1 MTNINKL
8 IVSFA
13 ISLLFMSCA
22 TSKVASQENLPKI
35 YYKLSMPEPHTHYF
49 NVEMKIENCDKVAKD
64 NKIFVK
70 MPAWTPGSYL
80 IREYAKNVESFEAT
94 TGNQKLPAKKI
105 SKNTWEV
112 ATNGKSQITVS
123 YKVYAFELS
132 VRTSFID
139 DTHGYLNGASVFMYL
154 DELKNNAAELEI
166 IPFEKWSKVSTA
178 LKEIKKNKFLV
189 SDLDELIDSPIEIGN
204 HETIEFE
211 AMGIPHKIAMYSN
224 RKLDYDKNKVIDA
237 YQKVIKASANVVG
250 EHPCKEYLFI
260 VHHLP
265 GIGGGLEHLNSTT
278 CQTSPNAYTS
288 EAAFTGF
295 MGLIAHEYFHLW
307 NVKRV
312 RPIELGPFDYEKEN
326 YTHLLWVS
334 EGITSFYQDILL
346 RRANLLSEETYLAY
360 MANDINSI
368 ENLAGNKVQS
378 AAESSWDAWIKY
390 YRPNE
395 NSNNATV
402 SYYSKGG
409 VLGMLLNL
417 EIMGTT
423 NAQKS
428 LDDVFKLLWKEYY
441 QKQNRGYTE
450 DEFQK
455 ACETVA
461 GKSLDSFFQKY
472 VWSTESID
480 YAYFLNHAGL
490 QLSDENQSSN
500 LPYFGAKIQGTK
512 VSFVERGSG
521 AYEGGINVNDEI
533 VEINGTKFTSAS
545 QLTEGKQV
553 NDVVDVVVKRFGEL
567 FTYKIQLKRNPGVRY
582 SIKKMDTVS
591 EKQEKVYQKLMN

>member
-22 TSKVASQENLPKI
+22 TSKVASQKNLPKI

-80 IREYAKNVESFEAT
+80 IREYAKNVELFEAT

-166 IPFEKWSKVSTA
+166 IPFEKWSKISTA
-178 LKEIKKNKFLV
+178 LKEIKKNTFLV

-204 HETIEFE
+204 HEIIEFE

-278 CQTSPNAYTS
+278 CQTSPNAYAS

-346 RRANLLSEETYLAY
+346 RRANLLSEETYLNY

-417 EIMGTT
+417 EIMGATD
-423 NAQKS
+423 AQKS

-455 ACETVA
+455 TCETVA
-461 GKSLDSFFQKY
+461 GKSLESFFQKY

-500 LPYFGAKIQGTK
+500 LPHFGAKLQGTK
-512 VSFVERGSG
+512 ISFVERGSG

-553 NDVVDVVVKRFGEL
+553 NDVVEVVVKRFGEL
-567 FTYKIQLKRNPGVRY
+567 FTYKIQSKRNPAVKY